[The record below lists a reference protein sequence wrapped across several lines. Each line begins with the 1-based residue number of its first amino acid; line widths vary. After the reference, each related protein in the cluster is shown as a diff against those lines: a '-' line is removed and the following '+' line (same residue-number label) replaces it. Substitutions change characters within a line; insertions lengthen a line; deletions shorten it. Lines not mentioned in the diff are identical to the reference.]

1 MTSTDSTPS
10 GDGTVL
16 DGGDSSAGPQ
26 RVPLNV
32 YETTEALV
40 IVAPMPGV
48 RDEDVEVSIDPDGRL
63 HLVARLRSA
72 APKDYLLHEWDY
84 GAYERD
90 FELPAGFDG
99 PVSASIGNGQLAV
112 RVERAG
118 DRDGD
123 VTVQP
128 AMAGAD
134 N

>member
-1 MTSTDSTPS
+1 MTTNAPSS

-16 DGGDSSAGPQ
+16 DGGDTSPGPQ

-48 RDEDVEVSIDPDGRL
+48 RDDDVEVSIDPDGRL
-63 HLVARLRSA
+63 RLTARLRTS

-90 FELPAGFDG
+90 FDLPAGFDG
-99 PVSASIGNGQLAV
+99 PVSASIRNGQLAV

-118 DRDGD
+118 DRGED

-128 AMAGAD
+128 DMAGAD
-134 N
+134 T

>member
-1 MTSTDSTPS
+1 MTTTDSTPTA
-10 GDGTVL
+10 DGNML
-16 DGGDSSAGPQ
+16 DGGDATAGPQ

-48 RDEDVEVSIDPDGRL
+48 RDDDVEVSIDPDGRL
-63 HLVARLRSA
+63 RLTARLRTS

-90 FELPAGFDG
+90 FDLPAGFDG

-118 DRDGD
+118 DRGED

-128 AMAGAD
+128 DMAGAD
-134 N
+134 T

>member
-1 MTSTDSTPS
+1 MISTDPTSS

-16 DGGDSSAGPQ
+16 DGGDASAGPQ

-40 IVAPMPGV
+40 VVAPMPGV

-84 GAYERD
+84 GAYEREYD
-90 FELPAGFDG
+90 LPAGFDG

-112 RVERAG
+112 RVERSG

-134 N
+134 S